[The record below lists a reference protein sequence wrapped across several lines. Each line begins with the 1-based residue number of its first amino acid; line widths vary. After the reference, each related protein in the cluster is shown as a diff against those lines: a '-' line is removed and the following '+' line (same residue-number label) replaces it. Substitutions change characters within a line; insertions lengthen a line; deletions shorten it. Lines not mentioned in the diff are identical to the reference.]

1 MCYYY
6 YDLKKKLIIITIYL
20 LFKFLRPDIV
30 IQIQNSIVTLEL
42 TVCHETNLIPA
53 QQRKIDKYRS
63 LKDNLLPV
71 YAKHD
76 LLQFTV
82 EVSVLG
88 FISNLKPFTF
98 QIAENM

>member
-1 MCYYY
+1 
-6 YDLKKKLIIITIYL
+6 
-20 LFKFLRPDIV
+20 V
-30 IQIQNSIVTLEL
+30 IQLQNSIVTLEL

-76 LLQFTV
+76 LIQFTV

-88 FISNLKPFTF
+88 FISETVHQNV
-98 QIAENM
+98 ENM